1 MRCAN
6 KYWKRIVKKE
16 FTNHCDTDKMKIT
29 SSYLKLVLVVF
40 ICFAI
45 NPIQGFS
52 GNIIDTT
59 DYAYWRQLACTSEM
73 FGAMKSSA
81 IETAR
86 AEGTPR
92 DVLGANALA
101 YILDPDNKTTYIANI
116 QNKFETRIKTMKI
129 GTGAASSSVPSHELF
144 HGLLALDVIRY
155 DLEPEVLVGYEKI
168 FEKKIFKLVLKQW
181 RPHGWAMRMLWYKY
195 AGDEANFL
203 EAKKQYD
210 IDLRIHFLPDGISP
224 SGGGYNMERFN
235 VKERAAKNTTFDI
248 MEYMGYHEYYTDS
261 GMINMHEAIYGYE
274 NSPFGR
280 CVFYGDSRGSQVA
293 WSVED
298 DVIVS
303 PTTVRAARFSD
314 KAYKYAMWTLREGTG
329 LNDATLKGYLASY
342 IVMAGSAAQNNP
354 IEFNI
359 ADAEM
364 APSRIFDNYAALIG
378 NKPSRD
384 ALYLSVQTLT
394 GKEEYHTHYE
404 ANAIGMAGYG
414 EILLRNAGYDGPNA
428 DVSAKGLTTPFE
440 FIHAHAESANTVLIA
455 GENHSGKLADGI
467 VEGFTGENVEY
478 FRASNSTSIKGEH
491 LRDVLFV
498 QPTINANGYYVVM
511 DHVSTENRG
520 DSVNVV
526 WHPNT
531 AKTQIIQDKTA
542 YFSKIKR
549 EDGDAGP
556 VLFGENTPVLKTFL
570 GTPSHSVQK
579 KEMVNQSRGNHYR
592 AEYLYATYPTH
603 DNKANILT
611 VLFPGD
617 KTHIIGDM
625 TRIATGSYSGCQI
638 RQGEVVDLV
647 LNSGSTELEKYEKET
662 FNAEDIFY
670 RKLAGKLVSYFVK
683 GTSFKS
689 GEDMENGFKSD
700 APLALYMN
708 TAKNGKGSSGKIIS
722 SGASVTFYNS
732 DVSSVKL
739 NGNKLSNVASGE
751 NWVRVRIPQGTYT
764 IELVANNVGN
774 ALDKF

>member
-1 MRCAN
+1 MR
-6 KYWKRIVKKE
+6 I
-16 FTNHCDTDKMKIT
+16 TNNFSKI
-29 SSYLKLVLVVF
+29 VLVVV
-40 ICFAI
+40 ICLAI
-45 NPIQGFS
+45 NPIKGFS

-59 DYAYWRQLACTSEM
+59 DYAYWRQLASSSEM
-73 FGAMKSSA
+73 YGAMKSSA
-81 IETAR
+81 IKNAKPD
-86 AEGTPR
+86 GTPR
-92 DVLGANALA
+92 DVFGANALA
-101 YILDPDNKTTYIANI
+101 YILDPTNKSKYIAHI

-129 GTGAASSSVPSHELF
+129 GTGAATSSVPSHELF

-155 DLEPEVLVGYEKI
+155 DLEPEVLAGYEKI
-168 FEKKIFKLVLKQW
+168 LEEKIFKLVLKQW

-195 AGDEANFL
+195 AGDTANFL

-224 SGGGYNMERFN
+224 SGSGYNMERFN

-248 MEYMGYHEYYTDS
+248 MEYMGFHEYYSDS

-280 CVFYGDSRGSQVA
+280 CIFYGDSRGSQIA

-303 PTTVRAARFSD
+303 PTTVRAARFSN

-329 LNDATLKGYLASY
+329 LRQATLKGYLASY
-342 IVMAGSAAQNNP
+342 IVMAGPAAQNNP

-428 DVSAKGLTTPFE
+428 DVSAGGLTTPFE

-467 VEGFTGENVEY
+467 VEGFTGEDVEY

-491 LRDVLFV
+491 LRDVLFI
-498 QPTINANGYYVVM
+498 QPSNNANGYYVVT
-511 DHVSTENRG
+511 DHVTTENKG

-531 AKTQIIQDKTA
+531 AKTQVIQDKTA

-549 EDGDAGP
+549 EDGDVGP

-570 GTPSHSVQK
+570 GTPPHSVQK

-592 AEYLYATYPTH
+592 AEYLYATYPTR
-603 DNKANILT
+603 DNKANVLT

-617 KTHIIGDM
+617 KNHKVGDM
-625 TRIATGSYSGCQI
+625 DRIVAGAYSGCKI
-638 RQGEVVDLV
+638 KQGPVVDV
-647 LNSGSTELEKYEKET
+647 ALNSGGITLEQYEQES
-662 FNAEDIFY
+662 FMGQDIFY
-670 RKLAGKLVSYFVK
+670 RKLAGKLLSYFVK

-708 TAKNGKGSSGKIIS
+708 TAKDDKGSSGKIIS

-739 NGNKLSNVASGE
+739 NGNKLTNVASGE
-751 NWVRVRIPQGTYT
+751 NWVRVRIPKGTYT
-764 IELVANNVGN
+764 IELVNNSN
-774 ALDKF
+774 TN